1 MNCQLFKRSLIVT
14 CFALAACGGGGG
26 GGGTP
31 PPANTPPPE
40 ISFSNV
46 FPQGDATATQGVA
59 WDIVGVKTTLSGRF
73 GESIANLYDTLRVD
87 VTFAQDIS
95 NALPAPGQ
103 SLTLGFQLGISIGF
117 DTDNNVQTG
126 TYSVCNLGSGVNPF
140 EYRSDTGA
148 GQGRLIDGNYSILNG
163 AGPIESGASD
173 PASEAVTSVKGN
185 VLSESFFLPAINVI
199 RSSTVPRIGY
209 NVVAINGAGA
219 KTDCVPS
226 ALGELHTDH
235 Q

>member
-1 MNCQLFKRSLIVT
+1 MNRQLFKRSLMVT

-31 PPANTPPPE
+31 PPANMPPPE
-40 ISFSNV
+40 ISFSHV

-59 WDIVGVKTTLSGRF
+59 WDIVGVKTTLSGQF

-103 SLTLGFQLGISIGF
+103 SLTSGSQLGISIGF
-117 DTDNNVQTG
+117 DVDNNLQTG
-126 TYSVCNLGSGVNPF
+126 TYSGCNLGSGVNPF

-173 PASEAVTSVKGN
+173 PASEAVTSVKSN
-185 VLSESFFLPAINVI
+185 VLSETFFLPAINVI
-199 RSSTVPRIGY
+199 RSSAVPRIGY
-209 NVVAINGAGA
+209 NVVAINGAA
-219 KTDCVPS
+219 AETDCVPS

>member
-40 ISFSNV
+40 ISFSHV

-59 WDIVGVKTTLSGRF
+59 WDIVGVKTTLSGQF

-103 SLTLGFQLGISIGF
+103 FLTSGSQLGISIGF

-140 EYRSDTGA
+140 EYRSDTGG
-148 GQGRLIDGNYSILNG
+148 GQGRLIDGNYAILYG
-163 AGPIESGASD
+163 GGPIQSGGSD
-173 PASEAVTSVKGN
+173 PASEAVTSISGHI
-185 VLSESFFLPAINVI
+185 LSQRFFLPALRVNDG
-199 RSSTVPRIGY
+199 STVPAISY
-209 NVVAINGAGA
+209 NVAVINGLGIE
-219 KTDCVPS
+219 TDCVPS
-226 ALGELHTDH
+226 ALGELHSDH